1 MGSVGQ
7 IIGLAAIAAFMS
19 VMPAAGGKLKVGD
32 KAPDFTL
39 PGASKD
45 TILQAGISLSSLTG
59 GKAVILAFYPA
70 DWSGGCTKEMCTI
83 RDNFDALGATVIGI
97 SGDYASSHM
106 KWAKELGLK
115 FILLSD
121 HYHKVARMYDSFD
134 ERSGFNRRTV
144 YVIDRSGTIAYVDM
158 AYNAGSP
165 ESFAKLKEALQ
176 TIHEGH
182 RIP

>member
-45 TILQAGISLSSLTG
+45 TILQTGISLSSLTG

-97 SGDYASSHM
+97 SGDYASSHRE
-106 KWAKELGLK
+106 WAKELGLT

-121 HYHKVARMYDSFD
+121 HYHQVARMYNSFD
-134 ERSGFNRRTV
+134 EKNGFTLRTV
-144 YVIDRSGTIAYVDM
+144 YVIDRSGTIAYIDP
-158 AYNAGSP
+158 AYIAGTP
-165 ESFAKLKEALQ
+165 ESFLKLRDAVL
-176 TIHEGH
+176 TIH
-182 RIP
+182 

>member
-1 MGSVGQ
+1 MGSVRR
-7 IIGLAAIAAFMS
+7 IIGLAAIAAS
-19 VMPAAGGKLKVGD
+19 LAGTLAAGGKLKVGD

-45 TILQAGISLSSLTG
+45 TIMEAGISLSSMAG

-106 KWAKELGLK
+106 KWAKELGLT
-115 FILLSD
+115 FTLLSD
-121 HYHKVARMYDSFD
+121 HYHKVARLYDSFD
-134 ERSGFNRRTV
+134 EKSGFNRRTV
-144 YVIDRSGTIAYVDM
+144 YVIDRSGTIAYIDM

-165 ESFAKLKEALQ
+165 ESFLKLRDAVL
-176 TIHEGH
+176 TTH
-182 RIP
+182 